1 MTPSSETLLVLG
13 AIGLYLVDSAILL
26 YSNEVVFSESHGRW
40 SWSCGSPWQI
50 LRKNPYLPNPLTP
63 DSLVFRASWSVS
75 PSDQREDVLAALGA
89 LGSALAP
96 LRYMVVILLVLLGL
110 GLPLFVYSQASNA
123 LVLLAIAIYGIGLA
137 IAVLLYRRRSAL
149 GLGKGAMAELA
160 IEAVLCPPLAL
171 NVVRKITLRRT
182 LIDDPIA
189 FAQNAL
195 RRDRF
200 LALLAA
206 IEKWIEEELH
216 FEEDG
221 SARREELHRLRER
234 LGAMQA

>member
-13 AIGLYLVDSAILL
+13 AIGLYLIDSWILL
-26 YSNEVVFSESHGRW
+26 YSNEVVFREAYGRW
-40 SWSCGSPWQI
+40 DWSCGSPRQI

-63 DSLVFRASWSVS
+63 DLLLFRASWGVS
-75 PSDQREDVLAALGA
+75 PSGQCEDVQGVLSA

-96 LRYMVVILLVLLGL
+96 LRSMVVILLVLLGL
-110 GLPLFVYSQASNA
+110 GLPLFVYLQASSA
-123 LVLLAIAIYGIGLA
+123 LLFLAIAIYGIGLA
-137 IAVLLYRRRSAL
+137 IALLLCRRRSAL
-149 GLGKGAMAELA
+149 GLGKRALAELA

-189 FAQNAL
+189 FAQHAL
-195 RRDRF
+195 QRDRF

-206 IEKWIEEELH
+206 IEKWIEEELD

-221 SARREELHRLRER
+221 SARREQLHRLRER
-234 LGAMQA
+234 LGAIQA